1 VNKKLPNLEGKIALI
16 TGASSGLGE
25 KFAYLLAE
33 QGCGLVLVARRQEKL
48 EELKKALKEQY
59 HIAVVTIVCDLALPA
74 AAETL
79 VDQLNFLG
87 LKIDIFINN
96 AGVGVGGAFTQN
108 SVQDLKNMLNLNVV
122 NQAILTNLIAKEMV
136 QRKNGFILLV
146 SSIGGEI
153 ITPQLLAYCGT
164 KAFVTSLG
172 VGLHAEVAAYNVHC
186 TTLAPGSMMTG
197 FFSRAGITRLALA
210 QRVTAL
216 DPEKVA
222 LTGLIGLFA
231 NKSYVIPGWLNKLA
245 VFTSRFLPHSWG
257 PIITKKIL
265 ERY

>member
-1 VNKKLPNLEGKIALI
+1 MNKKLPNLEGKIALI

-136 QRKNGFILLV
+136 QRKNGFI
-146 SSIGGEI
+146 
-153 ITPQLLAYCGT
+153 
-164 KAFVTSLG
+164 
-172 VGLHAEVAAYNVHC
+172 
-186 TTLAPGSMMTG
+186 
-197 FFSRAGITRLALA
+197 
-210 QRVTAL
+210 
-216 DPEKVA
+216 
-222 LTGLIGLFA
+222 
-231 NKSYVIPGWLNKLA
+231 
-245 VFTSRFLPHSWG
+245 
-257 PIITKKIL
+257 
-265 ERY
+265 